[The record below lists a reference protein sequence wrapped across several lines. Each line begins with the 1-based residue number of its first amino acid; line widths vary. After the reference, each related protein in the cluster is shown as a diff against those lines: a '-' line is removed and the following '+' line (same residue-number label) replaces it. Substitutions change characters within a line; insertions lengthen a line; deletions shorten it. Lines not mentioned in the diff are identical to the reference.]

1 MGRAFKQYYNKH
13 SNNSLKDVQ
22 KVITED
28 TNRLSLIQKCL
39 QVPDLPPPSPPPK
52 SQETP
57 PPSPKIEPDRP
68 KTDEELYEFYQQKMS
83 ENQQESEKY
92 YFKWLETL
100 SSTWKKRIEDLEFQ
114 RKKYNQK
121 AGWTAEDVHATEE
134 IDADI
139 QYCQRR
145 LQEILDDYDEFWSDS
160 DCDSDC

>member
-39 QVPDLPPPSPPPK
+39 QVPDLPPPPPPK
-52 SQETP
+52 VETP
-57 PPSPKIEPDRP
+57 PPTPKVEPDRP

-83 ENQQESEKY
+83 EHQQESQEY
-92 YFKWLETL
+92 YFQWLETL

-121 AGWTAEDVHATEE
+121 ARWSAGDVHETEE

-145 LQEILDDYDEFWSDS
+145 LQEILDNDDFWSDS